1 MKDCICLRLWNDD
14 RYIDVLYNQLDS
26 IYTFGNLNDNT
37 DIILYTSETYK
48 NKIINS
54 HLINDRINIQL
65 FNDNPSYRTLL
76 LDQFDLPVL
85 KEYNKV
91 LYLDINVLVNDDLN
105 QLLNSIE
112 DDKIFTNGPADGN
125 TVVPMAFIMY
135 KNSEVITKFFD
146 DMRKSMTKLPQT
158 AIDCVVVSNIANKNK
173 LLNVSLNSL
182 VTIKPLRPATN
193 ILLAHYPED
202 PNRFVVKQSEQIEFL
217 MFAKEFKIKK
227 ELEDSLKIFNISVN
241 DTWKEYKV
249 GNDLRLLTATNKAD
263 YNQSIIMQFKQL
275 CNLSLNYNIK
285 NILSVGLD
293 AGIVPIIFSEANKKA
308 KTTVITFS
316 DSEYAKKYPLIIGCP
331 NIQVSNLSFLADKYD
346 MVYIDI
352 EKGEDLTTILELI
365 DNTLRN
371 KTIICIT
378 NYHIEEIKNV
388 WDIYVKT
395 NNLQPLKGHT
405 YRSPLQCMS
414 IKK

>member
-48 NKIINS
+48 NKIIDS
-54 HLINDRINIQL
+54 HLINDRVNIQL
-65 FNDNPSYRTLL
+65 FNNNPSYRTLL
-76 LDQFDLPVL
+76 LDQFDLPIL

-91 LYLDINVLVNDDLN
+91 LYLDINVLVHGDLN

-112 DDKIFTNGPADGN
+112 DDKVFTNGPEDGN
-125 TVVPMAFIMY
+125 SITPSAFIMY
-135 KNSEVITKFFD
+135 KNSETITKFFD

-158 AIDCVVVSNIANKNK
+158 VIDCTVVCNIACKNK
-173 LLNVSLNSL
+173 LLNVSLNNL
-182 VTIKPLRPATN
+182 VTIKPARPSTN

-202 PNRFVVKQSEQIEFL
+202 PNRFMVKQADQLDFL
-217 MFAKEFKIKK
+217 MFAKEFKIKQ
-227 ELEDSLKIFNISVN
+227 ELDDSIKAYNNSIN
-241 DTWKEYKV
+241 DVWKEYKI
-249 GNDLRLLTATNKAD
+249 GNDLRLLTSNKAD

-275 CNLSLNYNIK
+275 CNLSLNNNIK
-285 NILSVGLD
+285 NILSIGLD

-308 KTTVITFS
+308 KTTVITYS
-316 DSEYAKKYPLIIGCP
+316 DSEFAKKYPMVVCSN
-331 NIQVSNLSFLADKYD
+331 NIQVSNLSFLPDKYD
-346 MVYIDI
+346 IVYIDT
-352 EKGEDLTTILELI
+352 EKGEDLSTILELI
-365 DNTLRN
+365 DTTLKN
-371 KTIICIT
+371 KTILCIT
-378 NYHIEEIKNV
+378 NYNITEIKSV
-388 WDIYVKT
+388 WDTYVKT
-395 NNLQPLKGHT
+395 NNLQPLKGHN